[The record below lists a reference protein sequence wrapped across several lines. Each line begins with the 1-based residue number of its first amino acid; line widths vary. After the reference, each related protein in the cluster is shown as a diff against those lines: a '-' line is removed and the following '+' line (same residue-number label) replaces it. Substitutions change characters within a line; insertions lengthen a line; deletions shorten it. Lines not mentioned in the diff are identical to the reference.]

1 LDNARIE
8 RKIYNT
14 FFLNKIMQ
22 DLEKSLRW
30 YMAVFVV
37 YELLAFI
44 AGVAAVPFQLQQFAN
59 NMLVGNYLVAVTLLL
74 TMVLGFEATRETKQR
89 LPALVNS
96 LKFGVFAGLVNAL
109 VILAVAAFLPIQ
121 TSLASLIT
129 QEVIA
134 LVTFSLIGSLVG
146 SFLALA
152 LAAREE
158 TRARRR

>member
-1 LDNARIE
+1 
-8 RKIYNT
+8 
-14 FFLNKIMQ
+14 MQ
-22 DLEKSLRW
+22 DLERNLRW

-44 AGVAAVPFQLQQFAN
+44 AGVAAVPFELQQFAN

-74 TMVLGFEATRETKQR
+74 AMVLGFEVTRETRQR
-89 LPALVNS
+89 LPALVTS

-109 VILAVAAFLPIQ
+109 VVVAVAAFLPIQ
-121 TSLASLIT
+121 ASLASLIA

-134 LVTFSLIGSLVG
+134 LLTFSLIGSLVG

-152 LAAREE
+152 LASREE